1 MKDFLE
7 YLDTNSIQYIETDN
21 TFIVQPNNKQQRK
34 HLEQWLISEL
44 VPYDNESAV
53 VVDDEVVYTSSINYI
68 ILIPK
73 YQF

>member
-21 TFIVQPNNKQQRK
+21 TFIVQPNHSWQRE

-44 VPYDNESAV
+44 HSYNDESAEV
-53 VVDDEVVYTSSINYI
+53 IDDEVVFTPSTNYI

>member
-21 TFIVQPNNKQQRK
+21 TFIVQPNNKQQRE
-34 HLEQWLISEL
+34 HIEQRLISEL
-44 VPYDNESAV
+44 HSYDDESAV

>member
-7 YLDTNSIQYIETDN
+7 YLNTNSIQYIETDN
-21 TFIVQPNNKQQRK
+21 TFIVQPNNTPQRK

-44 VPYDNESAV
+44 RSYNDESAEV
-53 VVDDEVVYTSSINYI
+53 IDDEVVFTPSTNYI